1 MKTFYKQKQQLDN
14 LVILTRCLAM
24 SVVNEEGAELRRRLQ
39 LKSDAETDN
48 GAALATETTTP
59 TEKGDAGC
67 LGDDV
72 SGKEGDDDDM
82 DLLLRGDAK
91 SDDDDDDPRR
101 PSDRK
106 NIAVLLFLYVLQG
119 VCAIPNDVLDC
130 SYMGWIGKAFALLKH
145 YIISLKL
152 QCEVAFDCVWSTI
165 DCVCVRVCARER
177 VCWFVS

>member
-1 MKTFYKQKQQLDN
+1 
-14 LVILTRCLAM
+14 M

-119 VCAIPNDVLDC
+119 VCAIPNDVLVYGMDRE
-130 SYMGWIGKAFALLKH
+130 S
-145 YIISLKL
+145 
-152 QCEVAFDCVWSTI
+152 
-165 DCVCVRVCARER
+165 VCIVETLYHIT
-177 VCWFVS
+177 